1 MSQLLQLFILIPLAG
16 FLFSLLIPRKKES
29 IITLVSL
36 GTLVIHMTGILVFT
50 VWWLLNE
57 HPVLDIK
64 HIVLFKTTGF
74 EIFID
79 FFFDKITA
87 VYACIGSIL
96 TVLVGVFSRYYL
108 HREEGF
114 KRFFNTILLFFSGY
128 NIIIFAGNFETL
140 FIGWELLGIASFLLI
155 AFYRDRYLPVKNGL
169 KVISVYRF
177 SDICLLLAMWLS
189 HHLWHEN
196 ITFFKLSDQALV
208 GEQLQQHTTLG
219 VLIAIAILI
228 AATAKSAQLP
238 FSSWLPRAMEGPTS
252 SSAIFYGSLSVH
264 IGVFLLLRT
273 YPFWESITLVKVIII
288 VIGVSTSIIATAI
301 ARVQSSVKTQIAY
314 SSIVQIGIIFVEV
327 ALGFHILALV
337 HFACN
342 AFLRTWQLLVSPS
355 VLSYLVHDQ
364 FYNFTP
370 VEFDYKD
377 PFRQKKSI
385 GGFFRKLN
393 NSFYILSVK
402 EWNLD
407 FLLYRFLW
415 TPFKWLGRK
424 FRFLSGK
431 YSLVVMAVLFAA
443 GLYLFS
449 FEENTPPGL
458 YSLLP
463 VIFSLIALVLVLK
476 SFAERG
482 DARKAWM
489 RIFYSQFFIVL
500 SILLNEPLGINE
512 ILIYMGGT
520 FLSGITGYICLN
532 KIKAI
537 DNDID
542 LNGYHGY
549 THEKP
554 GVAFIFLLSCL
565 GLLGFP
571 ITPTFIGLDIM
582 FSHIH
587 QTQIGLIVFTSI
599 SFVFIEIAALRIYTR
614 IFLGQHKKAYHAIAF
629 RSS

>member
-16 FLFSLLIPRKKES
+16 FLVSLFIPRKKES
-29 IITLVSL
+29 IISFVSL
-36 GTLVIHMTGILVFT
+36 GTFVIHMTGILVFT
-50 VWWLLNE
+50 GWWLVKE
-57 HPVLDIK
+57 HPTIDIK

-96 TVLVGVFSRYYL
+96 TVLVAIFSRYYL

-114 KRFFNTILLFFSGY
+114 KRFFNTILLFFTGY
-128 NIIIFAGNFETL
+128 NMIIFSGNFETL

-189 HHLWHEN
+189 HHFWHEN
-196 ITFFKLSDQALV
+196 ITFFKLNDQALV
-208 GEQLQQHTTLG
+208 ADQLQQHSTLG
-219 VLIAIAILI
+219 VLIAIAVLI
-228 AATAKSAQLP
+228 AAAAKSAQLP

-288 VIGVSTSIIATAI
+288 VIGISTSIIATAI

-314 SSIVQIGIIFVEV
+314 SSIVQIGIIFIEV
-327 ALGFHILALV
+327 ALGFHTLALV

-385 GGFFRKLN
+385 GGFFKKLN
-393 NSFYILSVK
+393 NSFYMLSVK

-407 FLLYRFLW
+407 FFLYRFLW
-415 TPFKWLGRK
+415 NPFKWIGKKLRFFSGR
-424 FRFLSGK
+424 
-431 YSLVVMAVLFAA
+431 YSLVVMTLLFAA
-443 GLYLFS
+443 GLYFFS
-449 FEENTPPGL
+449 FEENTPPAL
-458 YSLLP
+458 YRLLP
-463 VIFSLIALVLVLK
+463 VVFSLIALLLVLK

-500 SILLNEPLGINE
+500 SILLNERFGINE

-520 FLSGITGYICLN
+520 FVSGITGYICLN

-549 THEKP
+549 TQEKP
-554 GVAFIFLLSCL
+554 GIAFIFLLSCL

-587 QTQIGLIVFTSI
+587 KTQIGLIVFTSL

-614 IFLGQHKKAYHAIAF
+614 IFLGQHKKAYHAIAY